1 MLFCRRSYRHFAS
14 VSHWVGPGRTTGKKS
29 RNYREAQ
36 EEGQIF
42 FWRERTLEGGDRPRE
57 HSGTLME
64 QSQKNQKWSYFR
76 ARAFLYR
83 ATFRSFCEVINKQ
96 KKVFF
101 PAVTSNDAV
110 IVTFFPGQ
118 TTRTSDQ

>member
-1 MLFCRRSYRHFAS
+1 M
-14 VSHWVGPGRTTGKKS
+14 GPGRTTGKKS

-42 FWRERTLEGGDRPRE
+42 LAGTSAGKGRGATGAQRDVNGTEPEKSEMELFPCAGVSLPR
-57 HSGTLME
+57 
-64 QSQKNQKWSYFR
+64 YFS
-76 ARAFLYR
+76 LLL
-83 ATFRSFCEVINKQ
+83 RSNKQ
-96 KKVFF
+96 TKKFFF